1 MKIKKPILY
10 MIAIAIV
17 GLLITSASSLPMTQT
32 SSQEDEIKAEYLVVQ
47 SQPLLKTKNIDK
59 SIQPLFLGVPITG
72 GDYDE
77 FHPSVAGSP
86 LGGFYALVEEYQ
98 SETSAH
104 DPTLYGSVDGVVWEG
119 IAYFIYDNAEYTDM
133 DQNAY
138 GTYGTYGAAPGDSSK
153 VDVVYAEDYTQSM
166 EWTLSDLGSD
176 FINNHIACYT
186 FEGPEGDPGTWN
198 FGGVAFTGYNSYG
211 GANINGC
218 PFILYPVSGTSGTI
232 GWLTGATASNC
243 NHVGSTMD
251 LATNMHYAVYDR
263 DTGSG
268 NYELLVRKDNFG
280 AWVYNPTGD
289 YWAHSYVTSKH
300 VNLPPANLTY
310 PSITAYNNNVIVT
323 CQKDDDVVV
332 FYSIN
337 GFSSYTEVL
346 VQESASYPE
355 IVMAAKGKV
364 ILTYIKNNVLYYRTS
379 DTKGATWSD
388 AQGVSDNEVNLN
400 DRAAN
405 LDEFGGSVYGTWEDT
420 RGANIDAYFD
430 IIYEYVNNP
439 PDTPTID
446 GPRKIK
452 KDVQSDYTF
461 TTNDSDGDDVLYFV
475 EWGDGANTG
484 WLGPFASEAICY
496 ANHTWTKKDKFTIR
510 CKAKDEFNAESGWAE
525 YTVSA
530 PRDRFITF
538 RFLDYFP
545 NAFPLLRLIFGY

>member
-1 MKIKKPILY
+1 MKKPILY

-17 GLLITSASSLPMTQT
+17 GLLITSASSLPVKQT
-32 SSQEDEIKAEYLVVQ
+32 SSQEDEINAEYLVVQ

-59 SIQPLFLGVPITG
+59 SMQPLFYGVPITG

-77 FHPSVAGSP
+77 YHPSVAGSP
-86 LGGFYALVEEYQ
+86 LGGFYAMVEETLDG
-98 SETSAH
+98 SIW
-104 DPTLYGSVDGVVWEG
+104 DPTLYGSTDGVVWEA
-119 IAYFIYDNAEYTDM
+119 IAEFLYDNAEYTDM

-138 GTYGTYGAAPGDSSK
+138 GTYGTYGASPNDPTK

-166 EWTLSDLGSD
+166 EWDFNNVGSD

-198 FGGVAFTGYNSYG
+198 FGGVAFTGYNNYQ
-211 GANINGC
+211 GANIYGC
-218 PFILYPVSGTSGTI
+218 PFIIYPVAADSGVI
-232 GWLTGATASNC
+232 GWLTGATASEC
-243 NHVGSTMD
+243 KHVGSTMD

-263 DTGSG
+263 NTGSG

-289 YWAHSYVTSKH
+289 YWTHSYVTSKH

-337 GFSSYTEVL
+337 GFTSYTEVL
-346 VQESASYPE
+346 VQTSASYPE
-355 IVMAAKGKV
+355 VCMAAKGLAV
-364 ILTYIKNNVLYYRTS
+364 LTYIKDGLLYYRTS

-388 AQGVSDNEVNLN
+388 AQVVSDNEVKLD

-405 LDEFGGSVYGTWEDT
+405 LDEYKGSVYGTWEDT
-420 RGANIDAYFD
+420 RGPNIDAYFD
-430 IIYEYVNNP
+430 IIYEYINNAP
-439 PDTPTID
+439 LTPTID
-446 GPRKIK
+446 GTKKIK
-452 KDVQSDYTF
+452 KDVQYEYTF
-461 TTNDSDGDDVLYFV
+461 TTTDPDGDDVYYWV
-475 EWGDGANTG
+475 DWGDGANTG
-484 WLGPFASEAICY
+484 WIGPYASSAIAS
-496 ANHTWTKKDKFTIR
+496 ANHTWTKKDKFTIG
-510 CKAKDEFNAESGWAE
+510 CQAKDAFGATSDWAY

-530 PRDRFITF
+530 PRARLITF